1 MNTDPHNNP
10 DSDTRSGGIP
20 PEVHNNSN
28 SATPSGGIPQMD
40 LAAQIQLFGMLG
52 TIERSLIDIKGQLT
66 EAGDLQRKLED
77 IDRKVDFALRLSSKE
92 EQFFIAPRGSDLLLQ
107 LTQRITTFTSFPI
120 RAIEEAEFLENIS
133 HRYSVATFALI
144 LYLSS
149 VIAGGNVQL
158 TSGFLWDKMF
168 TPEFSDYIAW
178 ATIGEANQAGG
189 KVMGRAHREKFLFR
203 QKCPMLSQIMYHV
216 VRRKVFNSGHE
227 IPNIFLINEHLKLA
241 RAVCAGRS
249 GQDVDFQVYRDQTSR
264 SEGVIPIGM
273 FCDDLDADAQH
284 VYEEYHEDIEKNRQ
298 RKCITCANR
307 KQVTKPPER
316 KRDANV
322 KNPEKE
328 PVPRPNRR
336 MNNATKVEY
345 DAYAAF
351 ANKFVRFDQRLLIDV
366 KEGRTF
372 LDQPEVQAQFD
383 EVSNEMSNCNS
394 DFNNS
399 DLNDLAVSEMC
410 SNNCV
415 FGLRNM

>member
-1 MNTDPHNNP
+1 
-10 DSDTRSGGIP
+10 
-20 PEVHNNSN
+20 
-28 SATPSGGIPQMD
+28 
-40 LAAQIQLFGMLG
+40 
-52 TIERSLIDIKGQLT
+52 
-66 EAGDLQRKLED
+66 
-77 IDRKVDFALRLSSKE
+77 
-92 EQFFIAPRGSDLLLQ
+92 
-107 LTQRITTFTSFPI
+107 
-120 RAIEEAEFLENIS
+120 
-133 HRYSVATFALI
+133 
-144 LYLSS
+144 
-149 VIAGGNVQL
+149 
-158 TSGFLWDKMF
+158 
-168 TPEFSDYIAW
+168 
-178 ATIGEANQAGG
+178 
-189 KVMGRAHREKFLFR
+189 
-203 QKCPMLSQIMYHV
+203 
-216 VRRKVFNSGHE
+216 
-227 IPNIFLINEHLKLA
+227 
-241 RAVCAGRS
+241 VCAGRS